1 MSAGLLLFAF
11 VPFLPPP
18 LPVPKIA
25 DSERLAQYLLM
36 SLQSVMQVEKFQS
49 DAHIMI
55 HYYEHGTIC
64 EMNIGAFLSV
74 FFFHCNSLSILT
86 HLC

>member
-11 VPFLPPP
+11 VPLLPPP
-18 LPVPKIA
+18 PKIA

-64 EMNIGAFLSV
+64 EINTGAFLSV
-74 FFFHCNSLSILT
+74 FFFFFPLQFS
-86 HLC
+86 